1 VTRTAQLLI
10 STTAGNPG
18 KPTHFIFFLIYSSNF
33 MITHSTLH
41 CKGLQ
46 ADGMEGEDF
55 ISCNKHCKTGKKMMV
70 LK

>member
-1 VTRTAQLLI
+1 
-10 STTAGNPG
+10 
-18 KPTHFIFFLIYSSNF
+18 

-55 ISCNKHCKTGKKMMV
+55 ISCNKHCKTGKKMMI